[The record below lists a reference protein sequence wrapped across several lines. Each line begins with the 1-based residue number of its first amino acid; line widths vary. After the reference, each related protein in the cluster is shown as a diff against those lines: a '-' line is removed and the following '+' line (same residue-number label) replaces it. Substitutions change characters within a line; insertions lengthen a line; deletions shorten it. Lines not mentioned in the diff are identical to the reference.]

1 MDAIPHSTKAC
12 QCQHASVVKKKT
24 PTKQTNRKL
33 KCVGVELCWC
43 CFFLYQESC
52 GLLLGPLDK
61 TKRVIEFG
69 RVPFLLCLMVKVEL
83 EKEKKKKKG
92 CFALPHLCTFTEGD
106 CINRERNVLPPLRHF
121 WSSNVGQMKALFYW
135 SDEVHLERQ
144 RGFKSYWNKARRR
157 CRLAMQAVGCQS
169 FNLHRSA
176 DKSTPEFSPPPGLRG
191 SWAMNKPSLAFEAFW
206 CNIQPWITPSAPG
219 QLGAEAPG

>member
-1 MDAIPHSTKAC
+1 MWILVQKKKLDAIPHSTKAC
-12 QCQHASVVKKKT
+12 QCQHASVVKKKKPNKT
-24 PTKQTNRKL
+24 NKQKI
-33 KCVGVELCWC
+33 KVGGGGVVLVL
-43 CFFLYQESC
+43 FFSLPGVMWPPPWPSRQNKARNWVWAC
-52 GLLLGPLDK
+52 PLSPLFDGK
-61 TKRVIEFG
+61 GWIGKGE
-69 RVPFLLCLMVKVEL
+69 
-83 EKEKKKKKG
+83 KKKKG

-157 CRLAMQAVGCQS
+157 YRLAMQAGGWQS

-176 DKSTPEFSPPPGLRG
+176 DKSTPEFH
-191 SWAMNKPSLAFEAFW
+191 F
-206 CNIQPWITPSAPG
+206 
-219 QLGAEAPG
+219 